1 MWRFGP
7 PGHLPTAVVPPGR
20 TTPDCATM
28 SAPPVSD
35 LAGVATAVRVA
46 PLVREPGLLSQI
58 VEVSGDA
65 IFSEDLAGTITSW
78 NAAAERVY
86 GRTADEMMGRPTWE
100 LLPEETATQLS
111 SVHEMALSGERVD
124 RFDTWH
130 LRPDGRHI
138 AVSLTVS
145 PLRDSDGGIAGLATS
160 VQDVTDRVQLTAEL
174 EDARRTQERQ
184 NQSLARSNRDLE
196 QFAFVASH
204 DLSEP
209 LRAMTGFV
217 QLLEKRYSDVLDERG
232 LGYIAHVVDGSARM
246 RTLIED
252 LLEYSRYLL
261 VEPTGE
267 RVKTAAAVREVVSAL
282 GAAGVKIGD
291 LPDVWYDET
300 SVLAVLHNLI
310 ANALKFRRPDTAVE
324 VEVSGWDA
332 GRPGR
337 PVRRRQR
344 HRDRTGVSGP
354 GLRDVRATA
363 RARGLPGHRHRA
375 RHRPAGRREIRRPGV
390 GGGVASRR
398 LPVLHHAARGPR

>member
-1 MWRFGP
+1 
-7 PGHLPTAVVPPGR
+7 
-20 TTPDCATM
+20 M
-28 SAPPVSD
+28 SAQPAPP
-35 LAGVATAVRVA
+35 LADAATVVRVA
-46 PLVREPGLLSQI
+46 PLVRDPGLLSQI

-65 IFSEDLAGTITSW
+65 IFSEDLAGIITSW

-86 GRTADEMMGRPTWE
+86 GRTAEEMVGRPTWHM
-100 LLPEETATQLS
+100 LPEETALQLQ

-130 LRPDGRHI
+130 LRPDGRHV

-145 PLRDSDGGIAGLATS
+145 PLRDAAGAMAGLATS

-184 NQSLARSNRDLE
+184 NVSLARSNRDLE

-217 QLLEKRYSDVLDERG
+217 QLLEKRYASVLDERG
-232 LGYIAHVVDGSARM
+232 LGYIGHVVDGSARM

-261 VEPTGE
+261 VDPAGRLVRTGE
-267 RVKTAAAVREVVSAL
+267 AVREVVASMETAGIETGSVEI
-282 GAAGVKIGD
+282 GA

-300 SVLAVLHNLI
+300 SVLAVLRNLI
-310 ANALKFRRPDTAVE
+310 GNAVKFQRPDTAPRVE
-324 VEVSGWDA
+324 VTGRMEDGRVLLCVDDNGIGIEPQHRERVFGMFARLHVREAYSGTGIGLAIVQQVAERSD
-332 GRPGR
+332 GRAWVEESHLGGSRFCVTLPAVPGEE
-337 PVRRRQR
+337 
-344 HRDRTGVSGP
+344 
-354 GLRDVRATA
+354 
-363 RARGLPGHRHRA
+363 
-375 RHRPAGRREIRRPGV
+375 PA
-390 GGGVASRR
+390 A
-398 LPVLHHAARGPR
+398 

>member
-1 MWRFGP
+1 
-7 PGHLPTAVVPPGR
+7 
-20 TTPDCATM
+20 M
-28 SAPPVSD
+28 SAHPASD
-35 LAGVATAVRVA
+35 LVEEATAVRVA
-46 PLVREPGLLSQI
+46 PLVRDPGLLSQI

-65 IFSEDLAGTITSW
+65 IFSEDLSGTITSW

-86 GRTADEMMGRPTWE
+86 GRTADEMVGRPMWD
-100 LLPEETATQLS
+100 LLPVETALQLQ

-145 PLRDSDGGIAGLATS
+145 PLRDGAGAVAGLATS

-184 NQSLARSNRDLE
+184 NLSLARSNRDLE

-217 QLLEKRYSDVLDERG
+217 QLLEKRYGTVLDERG
-232 LGYIAHVVDGSARM
+232 VGYIAHIVDGSARM

-261 VEPTGE
+261 VDPSG
-267 RVKTAAAVREVVSAL
+267 RLVKTTDAAREVLASMEVT
-282 GAAGVKIGD
+282 GVEIGD

-310 ANALKFRRPDTAVE
+310 GNAVKFRRPEPPLQVE
-324 VEVSGWDA
+324 VT
-332 GRPGR
+332 GRIEDGR
-337 PVRRRQR
+337 VLLCVDDNGIGIDPEY
-344 HRDRTGVSGP
+344 RDRVFGMFARLHVREAYSGTGIGLAIVQQVAERSDGRAWVEESHLGGSRFCITLPAVP
-354 GLRDVRATA
+354 GAETLA
-363 RARGLPGHRHRA
+363 
-375 RHRPAGRREIRRPGV
+375 
-390 GGGVASRR
+390 
-398 LPVLHHAARGPR
+398 

>member
-1 MWRFGP
+1 
-7 PGHLPTAVVPPGR
+7 
-20 TTPDCATM
+20 M
-28 SAPPVSD
+28 SAHESS
-35 LAGVATAVRVA
+35 GVAETPPSVRAARLARDPV
-46 PLVREPGLLSQI
+46 LLSQI

-65 IFSEDLAGTITSW
+65 IFSEDLTGIITSW

-86 GRTADEMMGRPTWE
+86 GRTADQMVGQPTME
-100 LLPEETATQLS
+100 LLPEETTLQLQ

-145 PLRDSDGGIAGLATS
+145 PLRDADGVVAGLATS

-184 NQSLARSNRDLE
+184 NVSLARSNRDLE

-217 QLLEKRYSDVLDERG
+217 QLLEKRYGSVLDERG

-261 VEPTGE
+261 VDPPG
-267 RVKTAAAVREVVSAL
+267 RLVKTADAAREVVSAL
-282 GAAGVKIGD
+282 KVSGVEVGD
-291 LPDVWYDET
+291 VPDVWYDET

-310 ANALKFRRPDTAVE
+310 GNAVKFRRVDTPLHVE
-324 VEVSGWDA
+324 VTGRIEEGRVLLCVDDNGIGIEPEYRERVFGMFARLHVREAYSGTGIGLAIVQQVAERSDGTAWVEESPLGGSRFCVTLPA
-332 GRPGR
+332 VPG
-337 PVRRRQR
+337 
-344 HRDRTGVSGP
+344 
-354 GLRDVRATA
+354 AE
-363 RARGLPGHRHRA
+363 LPA
-375 RHRPAGRREIRRPGV
+375 
-390 GGGVASRR
+390 
-398 LPVLHHAARGPR
+398 

>member
-1 MWRFGP
+1 
-7 PGHLPTAVVPPGR
+7 
-20 TTPDCATM
+20 M
-28 SAPPVSD
+28 SAHPASD
-35 LAGVATAVRVA
+35 LAEDPTAAPVG
-46 PLVREPGLLSQI
+46 PLVHDPRLLSQI

-86 GRTADEMMGRPTWE
+86 GRTAAEMVGQPTWHM
-100 LLPEETATQLS
+100 LPEETALQLQ

-145 PLRDSDGGIAGLATS
+145 PLRDATGAMAGLATS

-174 EDARRTQERQ
+174 EDVRRTQERQ
-184 NQSLARSNRDLE
+184 NLALARSNRDLE

-217 QLLEKRYSDVLDERG
+217 QLLEKRYGPVLDERG
-232 LGYIAHVVDGSARM
+232 LGYVSHIVDGSARM

-261 VEPTGE
+261 VDPDG
-267 RVKTAAAVREVVSAL
+267 RLVKTTDAARDVASSLDVVGIEV
-282 GAAGVKIGD
+282 GE

-300 SVLAVLHNLI
+300 SVQAVLHNLI
-310 ANALKFRRPDTAVE
+310 GNAVKFRRPETPLQVQVTGRTEDGRVLLMVDDNGIGIDPDYRERVFGMFARLHVREAYSGTGIGLAIVQQVAERSDGRAWVEESPLGGSRFCITLPAV
-324 VEVSGWDA
+324 
-332 GRPGR
+332 PGEEA
-337 PVRRRQR
+337 
-344 HRDRTGVSGP
+344 
-354 GLRDVRATA
+354 LA
-363 RARGLPGHRHRA
+363 
-375 RHRPAGRREIRRPGV
+375 
-390 GGGVASRR
+390 
-398 LPVLHHAARGPR
+398 

>member
-1 MWRFGP
+1 
-7 PGHLPTAVVPPGR
+7 
-20 TTPDCATM
+20 M
-28 SAPPVSD
+28 SAPSEPQ
-35 LAGVATAVRVA
+35 LADVATAVPISA
-46 PLVREPGLLSQI
+46 PLVRDPGLLSQI

-86 GRTADEMMGRPTWE
+86 GRTADEMVGRPTAD
-100 LLPEETATQLS
+100 LLPEETALQLR

-145 PLRDSDGGIAGLATS
+145 PLRDADGAMAGLATS

-174 EDARRTQERQ
+174 EDAHRTQERQ
-184 NQSLARSNRDLE
+184 NLSLTRSNRDLE

-217 QLLEKRYSDVLDERG
+217 QLLEKRYASDLDERG
-232 LGYIAHVVDGSARM
+232 LGYIAHVVDGAARM

-261 VEPTGE
+261 VEPAGQ
-267 RVKTAAAVREVVSAL
+267 RVRTSDLAREVVESL
-282 GAAGVKIGD
+282 GVTGVQIGE

-300 SVLAVLHNLI
+300 SVRAVLHNLI
-310 ANALKFRRPDTAVE
+310 GNALKFQRPETPANVLVE
-324 VEVSGWDA
+324 
-332 GRPGR
+332 GRAEDGR
-337 PVRRRQR
+337 ILLSVDDNGIGIDPEY
-344 HRDRTGVSGP
+344 RDRVFGMFARLHVREAFSGTGI
-354 GLRDVRATA
+354 GLAIVQQVAERSDGRAWVEESP
-363 RARGLPGHRHRA
+363 L
-375 RHRPAGRREIRRPGV
+375 
-390 GGGVASRR
+390 GGSRFCVT
-398 LPVLHHAARGPR
+398 LPVVPGEETWA

>member
-1 MWRFGP
+1 
-7 PGHLPTAVVPPGR
+7 
-20 TTPDCATM
+20 
-28 SAPPVSD
+28 
-35 LAGVATAVRVA
+35 VRD
-46 PLVREPGLLSQI
+46 PGLLSQI

-65 IFSEDLAGTITSW
+65 IFSEDLTGTITSW

-86 GRTADEMMGRPTWE
+86 GRTADEMVGRPTWD
-100 LLPEETATQLS
+100 LLPEETALQLR

-145 PLRDSDGGIAGLATS
+145 PLRDDDGAMAGLATS
-160 VQDVTDRVQLTAEL
+160 VQDVTDRVQLSAEL

-184 NQSLARSNRDLE
+184 NVSLSRSNRDLE

-217 QLLEKRYSDVLDERG
+217 QLLEKRYESVLDERG

-267 RVKTAAAVREVVSAL
+267 RVNTGDAAREVVLAL
-282 GAAGVKIGD
+282 EATGVEIGD

-300 SVLAVLHNLI
+300 SVRAVLHNLI
-310 ANALKFRRPDTAVE
+310 GNALKFHQPETAIHVE
-324 VEVSGWDA
+324 VT
-332 GRPGR
+332 GRIVDGR
-337 PVRRRQR
+337 VLLCVDDNGIGIDPEY
-344 HRDRTGVSGP
+344 RDRVFGMFARLHVREAYSGTGI
-354 GLRDVRATA
+354 GLAIVQQVAERSEGTA
-363 RARGLPGHRHRA
+363 WVEESPL
-375 RHRPAGRREIRRPGV
+375 
-390 GGGVASRR
+390 GGCRFCVT
-398 LPVLHHAARGPR
+398 LPVVPGEESQA

>member
-1 MWRFGP
+1 
-7 PGHLPTAVVPPGR
+7 
-20 TTPDCATM
+20 M
-28 SAPPVSD
+28 SAHPASD
-35 LAGVATAVRVA
+35 LADVAPAVPVA
-46 PLVREPGLLSQI
+46 PLVRDPGLLSQI

-65 IFSEDLAGTITSW
+65 IFSEDMAGTITSW

-86 GRTADEMMGRPTWE
+86 GRTADEMVGQPTGG
-100 LLPEETATQLS
+100 LLPEETALQLQ

-145 PLRDSDGGIAGLATS
+145 PLRDAGGAMAGLATS

-184 NQSLARSNRDLE
+184 NLALARSNRDLE

-217 QLLEKRYSDVLDERG
+217 QLLEKRYGSVLDERG
-232 LGYIAHVVDGSARM
+232 LGYVGHIVDGSARM

-261 VEPTGE
+261 VDPSGHL
-267 RVKTAAAVREVVSAL
+267 VKTTDAAREVASSLKV
-282 GAAGVKIGD
+282 AGVEIGD

-300 SVLAVLHNLI
+300 SVVAVLNNLI
-310 ANALKFRRPDTAVE
+310 GNAVKFRRPETPLRVE
-324 VEVSGWDA
+324 VT
-332 GRPGR
+332 GRVEDGR
-337 PVRRRQR
+337 VLLCVDDNGIGIESEY
-344 HRDRTGVSGP
+344 RDRVFGMFARLHVREAYPGTGIGLAIVQQVAERSDGRAWVEESPLGGCRFCITLPAVP
-354 GLRDVRATA
+354 G
-363 RARGLPGHRHRA
+363 
-375 RHRPAGRREIRRPGV
+375 EE
-390 GGGVASRR
+390 
-398 LPVLHHAARGPR
+398 AAV